1 MYRNLMTIGEVAS
14 LTRLAISTL
23 RHYVSDG
30 LVPVVKIGR
39 SVRFDPEAIDQWV
52 AEGGPKAGK
61 SHDKCSHVV
70 GKGYSE

>member
-30 LVPVVKIGR
+30 LVPVVKIRR
-39 SVRFDPEAIDQWV
+39 SVRFDPEAIDKWV
-52 AEGGPKAGK
+52 AEGGPKAG
-61 SHDKCSHVV
+61 SRHDKCSHVE